1 MANTVQDPKLLKL
14 NELAK
19 IAYSHRKAIQDHTE
33 AEVNSLKELVS
44 YAIRE
49 NISRDDVKDSL
60 MNAGYKSQTAA
71 VYASQVIS
79 IQQDPEALEKFE
91 KTGSFNRAR
100 KKASQNRKENNP
112 ELIPLILKGA
122 YRNAARLARKY
133 ELTLDDHIKWSTE
146 AYANA
151 KAK

>member
-49 NISRDDVKDSL
+49 NISLKKRDL
-60 MNAGYKSQTAA
+60 L
-71 VYASQVIS
+71 I
-79 IQQDPEALEKFE
+79 ELERKLLRIGR
-91 KTGSFNRAR
+91 KT
-100 KKASQNRKENNP
+100 
-112 ELIPLILKGA
+112 IL
-122 YRNAARLARKY
+122 N
-133 ELTLDDHIKWSTE
+133 
-146 AYANA
+146 
-151 KAK
+151 